1 MIKGIAP
8 RGVRFESIFKGCGMF
23 VLLDVLTIALLVA
36 YPEITLWLPST
47 ME

>member
-8 RGVRFESIFKGCGMF
+8 PGVRIESIFKGCSTF

-36 YPEITLWLPST
+36 YPEIALWLPST
-47 ME
+47 MG